1 MNRQST
7 SEIDPITLTVVWNKL
22 ISITDEMGGALRGTA
37 FSEAVR
43 EGEDFS
49 TGLFDHHGRLIAQG
63 NFTPGHLG
71 AMPYV
76 VNHLLKQFP
85 PETLKEGDTI
95 CTNDSFLGGS
105 HYPDFFLMSPIFMEG
120 RIIGYVV
127 NTAHHVDVGGA
138 FPGSQAVQGVTEAY
152 QEGIRVLPVRIAR
165 NWELDDDI
173 VRIILGNVRLPEKVQ
188 GDLKAQQ
195 NANFVGIRRVVE
207 LFTEVGVD
215 AMAPIVEAILDRSEA
230 RARELIAALP
240 NGVYSFDDKLDD
252 YGPDSPPIDV
262 CVDVTVEDDNV
273 VIDFSRSSDQVPA
286 ALNCYINYT
295 RAYGMFAIRIVSDFD
310 VPQNAGVERVVK
322 VVAREGSFFNAR
334 FPAASG
340 GRASVQVRIFD
351 AVNGAMSKAVPH
363 KVRGAFT
370 HWCNPNIGST
380 HKSRARWVMYDLMFG
395 GYGGRAGHDGE
406 EGMAP
411 VMNCANIP
419 VEIHE
424 TNNPILIRRLEY
436 LPDSGGAG
444 EFRGGCG
451 LRKDVEIRDAAVVTL
466 LSDRHKFPPYGLL
479 GGKPGTLSRTLLVR
493 DGEEIELGS
502 KEVRELES
510 GDVLSFRLAGAGGYG
525 DPAKRSQD
533 AIERDLREGYLTEAG
548 ARELYAYE
556 PGSSDT

>member
-1 MNRQST
+1 MSSQNT

-22 ISITDEMGGALRGTA
+22 ISITDEMGGALRRTA

-49 TGLFDHHGRLIAQG
+49 TGLFDRHGRLVAQG

-85 PETLKEGDTI
+85 PETLQEGDTI

-105 HYPDFFLMSPIFMEG
+105 HYPDFFLMSPVFMEG
-120 RIIGYVV
+120 QIIGYVV

-165 NWELDDDI
+165 DWDLNDDI
-173 VRIILGNVRLPEKVQ
+173 LRIILGNVRLPEKVL

-195 NANFVGIRRVVE
+195 NANFVGCRRVIE

-215 AMAPIVEAILDRSEA
+215 AMDLIIEAILDRSEA

-252 YGPDSPPIDV
+252 YGPDSPSIDV
-262 CVDVTVEDDNV
+262 CVDVTIKDDSV

-370 HWCNPNIGST
+370 HWCNPNIGSN
-380 HKSRARWVMYDLMFG
+380 HKSRERWVMYDLMFG

-419 VEIHE
+419 VEVHE
-424 TNNPILIRRLEY
+424 TNNPILIRQLGY
-436 LPDSGGAG
+436 LADTGGAG

-466 LSDRHKFPPYGLL
+466 LADRHKFPPYGLL
-479 GGKPGTLSRTLLVR
+479 GGKPGALSRTILVR
-493 DGEEIELGS
+493 DGKEIELTS
-502 KEVRELES
+502 KEVRELEP

-525 DPAKRSQD
+525 DPSNRSRD
-533 AIERDLREGYLTEAG
+533 AIERDLREGYLSEAG
-548 ARELYAYE
+548 ARDQYGYE
-556 PGSSDT
+556 TGMS

>member
-1 MNRQST
+1 MTSQDT

-22 ISITDEMGGALRGTA
+22 ISITDEMGGALRRTA

-49 TGLFDHHGRLIAQG
+49 TGLFDRHGRLVAQG

-105 HYPDFFLMSPIFMEG
+105 HYPDFFLMSPIFIDG

-173 VRIILGNVRLPEKVQ
+173 VRIILGNVRLPEKVL

-195 NANFVGIRRVVE
+195 NANFVGVRRVVE
-207 LFTEVGVD
+207 LFTEVGVE
-215 AMAPIVEAILDRSEA
+215 AMDPIIEAILDRSEA

-262 CVDVTVEDDNV
+262 CVDVTVEDDSV

-370 HWCNPNIGST
+370 HWCNPNIGSN
-380 HKSRARWVMYDLMFG
+380 HKSRERWVMYDLMFG

-444 EFRGGCG
+444 EFRGGSG

-479 GGKPGTLSRTLLVR
+479 GGKPGALSRTILLR
-493 DGEEIELGS
+493 DGAEVELGS
-502 KEVRELES
+502 KEVRELEP

-525 DPAKRSQD
+525 DPARRSRD
-533 AIERDLREGYLTEAG
+533 AIERDLREGYLTKAG
-548 ARELYAYE
+548 ARDLYGYE
-556 PGSSDT
+556 PEPSG